1 MAHKNKH
8 RRPEPKPVHTK
19 PVAAKPARIKP
30 ETTPTDYTALAARW
44 VPRVLLA
51 LLVGGFLVRVLNLS
65 ALSLW
70 VDEYVHV
77 LRAKNFIESGSPL
90 FTDDNNGILLTLAML
105 PGFALFGSSVF
116 WARFP
121 SVLLGVALIYVIYR
135 VGTRLF
141 NRYVGLFA
149 ASGAAL
155 SLYLIFWSRMCRNYA
170 PLAVFYLLL
179 GLVFLLALEAKPDSN
194 ATDRLAR
201 AGISRKH
208 LLLLP
213 VMGLLA
219 FLSHQ
224 LTFFFAFTV
233 GVYALVRLAGTYREG
248 GDRAERVKF
257 AWLSGLTLPLLLAV
271 FVPPLGEALKK
282 ALEPLLLSNIAEWAI
297 PDWGR
302 LSALTAA
309 KPLEAFNLYN
319 SLLLYD
325 LRLLYVPALLGLV
338 VAFRVRPKAGLWL
351 ACSFVV
357 PFLLLCFVFR
367 EPFLR
372 RYLIFAYPYLLI
384 SAGVFFYAAWQYLRS
399 KAWPDIP
406 VAALA
411 LPFVLLLVN
420 TRWSSVADLA
430 LARKLEGNVVDDRVV
445 NWSFTDWK
453 EACDYVTK
461 NRQPG
466 DVVMATVPT
475 AASYYLN
482 QDSVLWFRQAYY
494 DNAEKRYKLNV
505 PNPAGGPSAAAFED
519 LVRTV
524 QQSPRGW
531 LLADYYLENVFTDE
545 RALLWVYQNMH
556 YYAEA
561 TPKGSMMVFG
571 WDHSKAKPERQNL
584 VVELGC
590 VDNKIESKEYHLTL
604 PEALFASSQI
614 ELTVRARGV
623 DTNVEGLVLLNGQNA
638 VRLPVNQGLDAE
650 ETVLTIQREWLR
662 PGSNSI
668 QILYE
673 PELPSDPR
681 KGFTLYY
688 LGISGK

>member
-1 MAHKNKH
+1 MAQKNKP
-8 RRPEPKPVHTK
+8 RRPAEKPPRPAPT
-19 PVAAKPARIKP
+19 PAKPKR
-30 ETTPTDYTALAARW
+30 EHTPPDYAALAARW

-51 LLVGGFLVRVLNLS
+51 LLAVGLLVRILNIS
-65 ALSLW
+65 ALTLW

-77 LRAKNFIESGSPL
+77 LRAKNFLETGSPL
-90 FTDDNNGILLTLAML
+90 LTDDNNGILLTVAML
-105 PGFALFGSSVF
+105 PFFSIFGSGVF

-121 SVLLGVALIYVIYR
+121 SVLFGVALIYVVYR

-149 ASGAAL
+149 AGGATL

-179 GLVFLLALEAKPDSN
+179 GMVFLLALEAKPDPDSS
-194 ATDRLAR
+194 DRMTR
-201 AGISRKH
+201 AGISKKH

-213 VMGLLA
+213 VAGLLA

-224 LTFFFAFTV
+224 LTFFFAFSV
-233 GVYALVRLAGTYREG
+233 GVYALARLIGTYRTG
-248 GDRAERVKF
+248 GERAKF
-257 AWLSGLTLPLLLAV
+257 AWLTALTLPLLLAV

-282 ALEPLLLSNIAEWAI
+282 ALQPLLLSNIAEWAI

-302 LSALTAA
+302 LAVLTDA

-325 LRLLYVPALLGLV
+325 LNLLYAPALLGF
-338 VAFRVRPKAGLWL
+338 VAAFWVRPKAGLWL

-357 PFLLLCFVFR
+357 PFLLLSFVFR

-384 SAGVFFYAAWQYLRS
+384 STGVFFYAGWQYLRS
-399 KAWPDIP
+399 KVWPNMSP
-406 VAALA
+406 YALA
-411 LPFVLLLVN
+411 LPFVLLLAN
-420 TRWSSVADLA
+420 TRWSPVADLA
-430 LARKLEGNVVDDRVV
+430 LARKLEGNVVDERIVS
-445 NWSFTDWK
+445 WSFTNWK
-453 EACDYVTK
+453 EACDYVSK

-475 AASYYLN
+475 AVSYYMEHEP
-482 QDSVLWFRQAYY
+482 VLWFRQAYY
-494 DNAEKRYKLNV
+494 DNGEKRYKLNA
-505 PNPAGGPSAAAFED
+505 PNPGGGPSAASFED

-561 TPKGSMMVFG
+561 TPKGAIMVFG
-571 WDHSKAKPERQNL
+571 WDHSKPKPERQNL

-604 PEALFASSQI
+604 PEALFAQSQI
-614 ELTVRARGV
+614 ELAVRASGV
-623 DTNVEGLVLLNGQNA
+623 NSNQEGLVVFNGENA
-638 VRLPVNQGLDAE
+638 VRLPQNQGLGVE
-650 ETVLTIQREWLR
+650 ETVLPIQREWLR

-668 QILYE
+668 QIMYE
-673 PELPSDPR
+673 QEVPNDPR
-681 KGFTLYY
+681 KGFTVYF
-688 LGISGK
+688 LGITGK